1 MIHMHKSPQSID
13 RIDRTVRKALISR
26 VFVRAVLSRSID
38 RQWTITDRSRKY
50 RPQSTVTDLLGLQ
63 VFDAPLVH
71 CGRCGRY
78 LDGLYGYISIMQA
91 NGACCQIIPRG

>member
-50 RPQSTVTDLLGLQ
+50 RPRIDRQRSPRFAGHS
-63 VFDAPLVH
+63 FSARAPRSV
-71 CGRCGRY
+71 R
-78 LDGLYGYISIMQA
+78 SVS
-91 NGACCQIIPRG
+91 